1 MTTLTARLHGPPGTG
16 KTTRLSRITRDKVAE
31 RGADDIRIASFSVTA
46 AEEIGSREGVKGVLS
61 SAAVGTLHSH
71 AFRAIGHPDVALDP
85 KVVEEWNDRV
95 GTDWAIHGD
104 GRRLGVADRSGG
116 GGGLDDLQSGDQLLS
131 ALDLLRA
138 RQTPGAKWPLPVR
151 GFAKA
156 WTAWKRERGCVDY
169 TDMIVQAYA
178 QAARGEPM
186 DGAPS
191 VLVVDEAQDM
201 TPIESALALAWGR
214 LLGDE
219 GRLLFA
225 MDDDQ
230 AIMDFRGGDP
240 TMILG
245 AQATDEV
252 LSQSHRVPMAVHAV
266 AQDWIERCSS
276 RFPKEYRPRG
286 RDEEHPE
293 RDPTPEHTRGW
304 AHRVGYGLGDPRLL
318 AAIERDIADG
328 STVMVIASCGYML
341 TPLIRDLRTLGMAFH
356 NPFRPSE
363 PAWNPL
369 GKPARGVST
378 ADRVARFLI
387 ADERELGARS
397 RLWTGED
404 VRMWTGLVSF
414 KRACL
419 ARGAERAI
427 EALASGE
434 LPFEHVAALFRAD
447 DAGTEALSRATE
459 PDLEWLAEVITPSKA
474 KGTAY
479 PIQVA
484 RSQGSAALMEQ
495 PRLVLGT
502 IHSVKGAQA
511 DVVYLAPDLS
521 AAGMRQWQGTSV
533 TRDQTRRLLYV
544 GMTRAYHRLVVLSPT
559 STTAVNPSELL
570 PPHLEVR
577 P

>member
-1 MTTLTARLHGPPGTG
+1 MSTRTARLHGPPGTG
-16 KTTRLSRITRDKVAE
+16 KTTRMSAIAHDKVAE
-31 RGADDIRIASFSVTA
+31 RGADAIRIASFSVTA
-46 AEEIGSREGVKGVLS
+46 AEEIGNREGVKGVLS
-61 SAAVGTLHSH
+61 DRHVGTLHSH

-85 KVVEEWNDRV
+85 KVIEEWNDRV
-95 GTDWAIHGD
+95 GTDWRVNGD

-116 GGGLDDLQSGDQLLS
+116 GGGLDDLQTGEQLLS

-138 RQTPGAKWPLPVR
+138 RQTPGEKWPLAVR
-151 GFAKA
+151 AFAKA
-156 WTAWKRERGCVDY
+156 WTTWKRERGCVDY

-178 QAARGEPM
+178 QAARGEPL

-191 VLVVDEAQDM
+191 VLIIDEAQDM

-214 LLGDE
+214 LLGED

-245 AQATDEV
+245 AEANDEV
-252 LSQSHRVPMAVHAV
+252 LSRSHRVPMAVHAV
-266 AQDWIERCSS
+266 AQDWIERCAS
-276 RFPKEYRPRG
+276 RFPKDYQPRG

-318 AAIERDIADG
+318 AAIERDLANG

-341 TPLIRDLRTLGMAFH
+341 NPLIKDLRTLGMAFH

-378 ADRVARFLI
+378 ADRLARFLVM
-387 ADERELGARS
+387 DDRLGERS
-397 RLWTGED
+397 RLWTGDD
-404 VRMWTGLVSF
+404 VRMWSGLVSF
-414 KRACL
+414 KAAAL

-434 LPFEHVAALFRAD
+434 LPYAHVAALFRDD
-447 DAGTEALSRATE
+447 DAGRTALARATE
-459 PDLEWLAEVITPSKA
+459 PDLEWFAEVITGSKA
-474 KGTAY
+474 KATAY

-484 RSQGSAALMEQ
+484 RSQGAAALMEQ

-533 TRDQTRRLLYV
+533 TRDQTRRLMYV
-544 GMTRAYHRLVVLSPT
+544 GMTRAYHRLAVLSPT

-570 PPHLEVR
+570 PTHLEVR